1 MYKYKKKTIKILT
14 LFYIL
19 LSIIEFIKY
28 FFINSNLFGLIY
40 MLLTLIIIFLL
51 VPVSY
56 NYNRYYSVPRIS
68 KLIMIIIFGIFNSY
82 LLYNIIVKNMSYIDA
97 SIDFNKSIFIYK
109 NIFKGIVYF
118 LLFIFTIF
126 EFKLDKLLKSIKNDD
141 NKSNTLRPNKNYKH
155 K

>member
-1 MYKYKKKTIKILT
+1 
-14 LFYIL
+14 
-19 LSIIEFIKY
+19 
-28 FFINSNLFGLIY
+28 
-40 MLLTLIIIFLL
+40 
-51 VPVSY
+51 
-56 NYNRYYSVPRIS
+56 
-68 KLIMIIIFGIFNSY
+68 MIIIFGIFNSY
-82 LLYNIIVKNMSYIDA
+82 LLYNIIVKNMSYTDA

-126 EFKLDKLLKSIKNDD
+126 EFKLDKLLKSIKNED